1 MKTNFSET
9 QMNTSAI
16 KIANDIL
23 RKCVHCGFC
32 LATCPT
38 YVILGNE
45 LDSPRGRIY
54 QIRDMLEQGPV
65 TGSKK
70 DKKVVKHIDRCL
82 SCLSCM
88 TTCPSGVDYMHLVDH
103 ARGVI
108 EKNYTRPLPD
118 RLLRWLL
125 AFVLPNPKLFRLS
138 LIGAKLMRPIARYL
152 PGRLRVLAL
161 MAPKNILPSSPVDRP
176 GVTKALVERKRR
188 IGLMPGCAQKTLNP
202 AINEATVRL
211 LTRLGCD
218 VVVVDGVGCCGAL
231 VHHLGMEDKAHVQAR
246 ENVKAWMGE
255 IEGAGLDGIVIN
267 ASGCGTTLK
276 DYGHMLKDDADWAAS
291 AKMVSE
297 LSKDVSEIIMEIG
310 VDNISSMLVDIGEK
324 PSVAYH
330 SACSMQ
336 HGQKLTTQP
345 VALLKAAG
353 FVVREPSEPHLCCGS
368 AGTYNIMQPEL
379 ADELGKRKMKNI
391 SATGTDI
398 IATGNIGCM
407 VQLAGHGDMPV
418 AHTVQLLDWA
428 TGGAKPIK

>member
-9 QMNTSAI
+9 QMNKPAI
-16 KIANDIL
+16 QIANDIL
-23 RKCVHCGFC
+23 RNCVHCGFC

-54 QIRDMLEQGPV
+54 QIRDMLEQGP
-65 TGSKK
+65 TAGNKK
-70 DKKVVKHIDRCL
+70 DKKIVKHIDRCL

-103 ARGVI
+103 ARAVI
-108 EKNYTRPLPD
+108 EKNHTRPLPE
-118 RLLRWLL
+118 RMLRQLL
-125 AFVLPNPKLFRLS
+125 AFVLPNSKLFRLS
-138 LIGAKLMRPIARYL
+138 LIGAKLIQPIARYM
-152 PGRLRVLAL
+152 PGRLKAL
-161 MAPKNILPSSPVDRP
+161 VEMAPKNIPPASPVDIP
-176 GVTKALVERKRR
+176 GVNKAINKRKMRV
-188 IGLMPGCAQKTLNP
+188 GLMPGCAQKTLNP

-231 VHHLGMEDKAHVQAR
+231 VHHLGMEDKALIQAR
-246 ENVKAWMGE
+246 ENVRAWTNE
-255 IEGAGLDGIVIN
+255 IESNGLDGIVIN

-276 DYGHMLKDDADWAAS
+276 DYGHMLKEDPAWAEPAR
-291 AKMVSE
+291 MVSE
-297 LSKDVSEIIMEIG
+297 LSKDVSEIIIEIG
-310 VDNISSMLVDIGEK
+310 ADNIASMLVDIIKK

-336 HGQKLTTQP
+336 HGQKLITQP
-345 VALLKAAG
+345 IELLKAAG
-353 FVVREPSEPHLCCGS
+353 FDVREPSEPHLCCGS
-368 AGTYNIMQPEL
+368 AGTYNIMQPEI
-379 ADELGKRKMKNI
+379 AEQLGKRKMKNI
-391 SATGTDI
+391 SATAADI

-407 VQLAGHGDMPV
+407 VQLAGYGDMPI

-428 TGGAKPIK
+428 TGGPKPL

>member
-9 QMNTSAI
+9 QMNKPAI
-16 KIANDIL
+16 QIANDIL
-23 RKCVHCGFC
+23 RNCVHCGFC

-54 QIRDMLEQGPV
+54 QIRDMLEQGP
-65 TGSKK
+65 TAGNKK
-70 DKKVVKHIDRCL
+70 IVKHIDRCL

-108 EKNYTRPLPD
+108 EKNHTRPLPE
-118 RLLRWLL
+118 RMLRQLL
-125 AFVLPNPKLFRLS
+125 AFVLPNSKLFRLS
-138 LIGAKLMRPIARYL
+138 LIGAKLIQPIARYM
-152 PGRLRVLAL
+152 PGRLKVLVE
-161 MAPKNILPSSPVDRP
+161 MAPKNIPPASPVDNP
-176 GVTKALVERKRR
+176 GVNKAINKRKMRV
-188 IGLMPGCAQKTLNP
+188 GLMPGCAQKTLNP

-231 VHHLGMEDKAHVQAR
+231 VHHLGMEDKALDQAR
-246 ENVKAWMGE
+246 ENIRAWTDE
-255 IEGAGLDGIVIN
+255 IKSNGLDGIVIN

-276 DYGHMLKDDADWAAS
+276 DYGHMLKEDPAWAEPAR
-291 AKMVSE
+291 MVSE

-310 VDNISSMLVDIGEK
+310 IDNISSMRADINEK

-345 VALLKAAG
+345 TELLKAVG
-353 FVVREPSEPHLCCGS
+353 FDVREPSEPHLCCGS
-368 AGTYNIMQPEL
+368 AGTYNIMQPEI
-379 ADELGKRKMKNI
+379 AEQLGKRKMKNI
-391 SATGTDI
+391 SATAADI

-407 VQLAGHGDMPV
+407 VQLAGHGNMPV

-428 TGGAKPIK
+428 TGGPKPL